1 MFLINHKE
9 NKNRSDRVC
18 IMFVLIMMAAISLN
32 FYSPALAQ
40 ENDPLEQ
47 FRVEDEGD
55 PAQTADSVP
64 NIPSLQFED
73 EPARDF
79 SQFQIDPNLSVEE
92 QRAQIEQQMR
102 DTSYDAALSGLM
114 PMSPEEIRRFL
125 RSYQTTREASEERI
139 GGAPK
144 PEVKVETVSLD
155 PGVVPPVIKLS
166 PGHVTSLTLLDLTG
180 QPWPVKDVTWGGNFE
195 VISPGDGGHV
205 VRINP
210 MGAHEV
216 GNMSIQLVDLKT
228 PVTFTLR
235 TQNDVVQYRFDARIP
250 EYGPLAEAPIIDT
263 SATASLSAAK
273 DKDLTRLLGGVRPD
287 DMEVL
292 ILSGVDNRTTA
303 YKNNGR
309 ILLRTPLT
317 LLSPAWDAS
326 VKSADGTTV
335 YSMGQSP
342 VLLLSDRG
350 KMVRATIAEK
360 EKGY

>member
-1 MFLINHKE
+1 MIIFFLATI
-9 NKNRSDRVC
+9 
-18 IMFVLIMMAAISLN
+18 IGLGLPLPLN
-32 FYSPALAQ
+32 AQ
-40 ENDPLEQ
+40 EADPLAQ
-47 FRVEDEGD
+47 FRVEDD
-55 PAQTADSVP
+55 ADTETTSDA
-64 NIPSLQFED
+64 IPDIPTLQFED
-73 EPARDF
+73 EPTRDY

-92 QRAQIEQQMR
+92 QKAQIEQQMR

-114 PMSPEEIRRFL
+114 PMSPAEIRRFL
-125 RSYQTTREASEERI
+125 ESYKASRDASEARL
-139 GGAPK
+139 GGEPK

-155 PGVVPPVIKLS
+155 PGVAPPVIKLS

-195 VISPGDGGHV
+195 VISPGEGGHV

-210 MGAHEV
+210 MGANEV
-216 GNMSIQLVDLKT
+216 GNMSIQLVELKT

-235 TQNDVVQYRFDARIP
+235 TQSDVVQYRFDARIP
-250 EYGPLAEAPIIDT
+250 EYGPLAEAPIIAT

-273 DKDLTRLLGGVRPD
+273 DKDLTRLLGGVTPD
-287 DMEVL
+287 NMVAL
-292 ILSGVDNRTTA
+292 SISGVDNRTTA
-303 YKNNGR
+303 YKSNGR
-309 ILLRTPLT
+309 IMIRTPLT

-335 YSMGQSP
+335 YAVPDSP

-350 KMVRATIAEK
+350 KMVRAMIQQK